1 MKESECMPEK
11 RKIVVTSALPY
22 ANGDIHLGHLV
33 EYIQTDF
40 WVRFQ
45 KLRGHDCVYVCADDT
60 HGTPI
65 MIRARKEGITPEE
78 LIARTHATHLKDFT
92 DFQIAFDN
100 YYSTNAPE
108 NRVLSERF
116 FEAMQKSGGVTTRTT
131 PQLYCEKCRMFL
143 PDRFVKGVCPKCG
156 AAGQYGDSCDT
167 CGATYAAEELKNP
180 VCTTCGATPV
190 VREAEHLYFE
200 LEPQHDYLEKW
211 IPGHTTSDV
220 SNKLLEWFKEPLR
233 GWCISRA
240 APYFGF
246 EIPGHK
252 DKFFYVWVDAPIGY
266 LASLQNWC
274 DRNGQKLEDWWPSQ
288 RTDGSSGAP
297 EPLPKES
304 QKDGASG
311 SPEPLPKEV
320 EHYHFIGKD
329 IIRFHCL
336 FWPGMLHVAGFEQPT
351 KIFVHGFLT
360 VNGEKMS
367 KSKGTFVNART
378 YLDHLPAEAL
388 RYYYAAKLGGTT
400 DDLDLNLA
408 DFVQRVN
415 SDLVGKITNLAS
427 RSAQMLQKKLDGRLG
442 TLDDEGRKLL
452 DAARAASERI
462 AELYEARRFNQ
473 AIVEICRVADLAN
486 EYFDRKEPW
495 KTIKTDAEATRA
507 TLTASLN
514 AFRLLAIYL
523 QPILPNYAERA
534 MRLFN
539 ETAWR
544 WSSLGET
551 CENTALGPYEY
562 LASRIDA
569 KQVEAMVEAA
579 KVKPAESGEVAHESR
594 ASKNK
599 RTDGG
604 SGAPEPLPME
614 KAIIQF
620 PDFDKLDLR
629 VGRVQSCE
637 IVPKSAKLL
646 KFVLDAGPLGERTIF
661 SGIRAAYPDP
671 AALVGKSVV
680 FVANL
685 APRKMSVGVS
695 EGMILFA
702 GEPGVDGGVVSPLAE
717 AAPGTPVT

>member
-1 MKESECMPEK
+1 MSEK

-60 HGTPI
+60 HGAPI

-78 LIARTHATHLKDFT
+78 LIARMHAIHLKDFS
-92 DFQIAFDN
+92 DFQVSFDN

-108 NRVLSERF
+108 NKALSEQF
-116 FEAMQKSGGVTTRTT
+116 YAAMEKSGGITKKTT
-131 PQLYCEKCRMFL
+131 PQLYCEHCKMFL
-143 PDRFVKGVCPKCG
+143 PDRFVKGTCPKCG
-156 AAGQYGDSCDT
+156 AENQYGDNCDK
-167 CGATYAAEELKNP
+167 CGSTYAAEELGAPK
-180 VCTTCGATPV
+180 CTTCGNTPV
-190 VREAEHLYFE
+190 VKDSEHLYFE

-211 IPGHTTSDV
+211 IPEHTTSDV
-220 SNKLLEWFKEPLR
+220 SNKLLEWFQEPLR

-246 EIPGHK
+246 QIPGYP
-252 DKFFYVWVDAPIGY
+252 DKYFYVWVDAPIGY

-274 DRNGQKLEDWWPSQ
+274 EKNGKDFADYWQN
-288 RTDGSSGAP
+288 
-297 EPLPKES
+297 PKAER
-304 QKDGASG
+304 
-311 SPEPLPKEV
+311 
-320 EHYHFIGKD
+320 YHFIGKD

-336 FWPGMLHVAGFEQPT
+336 FWPGMLHAAGFEQPN

-378 YLDHLPAEAL
+378 YLDNLPPEAL

-400 DDLDLNLA
+400 DDMDLNLT

-415 SDLVGKITNLAS
+415 SDLVGKITNIAS
-427 RSAQMLQKKLDGRLG
+427 RSAQMLQKKSDGKLG
-442 TLDDEGRKLL
+442 AVDAEGRELL
-452 DAARAASERI
+452 EKCRAASETI
-462 AELYEARRFNQ
+462 AKFYEDRRFNQ
-473 AIVEICRVADLAN
+473 VVVEICRCADLAN

-495 KTIKTDAEATRA
+495 KLIKTDVEAARTV
-507 TLTASLN
+507 LTVALN
-514 AFRLLAIYL
+514 AFRILAIYL
-523 QPILPNYAERA
+523 KPILPVYADKA
-534 MRLFN
+534 MKLFA
-539 ETAWR
+539 ETDWT
-544 WSSLGET
+544 WESI
-551 CENTALGPYEY
+551 NTALENLTLGEYEY

-569 KQVEAMVEAA
+569 KQVEAMVAA
-579 KVKPAESGEVAHESR
+579 ATVKPADSGEVAHESR

-599 RTDGG
+599 DKDPAA
-604 SGAPEPLPME
+604 APATAAVPL
-614 KAIIQF
+614 KAEIAF
-620 PDFDKLDLR
+620 GDFEKLDLR
-629 VGRVQSCE
+629 VGVVESCE

-646 KFVLDAGPLGERTIF
+646 KFVLDAGSLGKRTIF
-661 SGIRAAYPDP
+661 SGIRGAYPDP
-671 AALVGKSVV
+671 AALVGKEVV

-695 EGMILFA
+695 EGMILYA
-702 GEPGVDGGVVSPLAE
+702 GEPGTCGGILSPLAP
-717 AAPGTPVT
+717 AGAGTPAT